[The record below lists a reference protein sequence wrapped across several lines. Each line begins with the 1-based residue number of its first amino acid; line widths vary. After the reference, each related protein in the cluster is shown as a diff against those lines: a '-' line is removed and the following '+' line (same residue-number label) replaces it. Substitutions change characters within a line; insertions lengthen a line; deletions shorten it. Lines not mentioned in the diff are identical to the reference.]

1 MSRVGR
7 GPRGRRL
14 RRTWPSL
21 RPARR
26 ADWLP
31 ALTAWLTALAGV
43 VNVASALLPTLPA
56 RLRLLATAAPPE
68 LVVGA
73 HALALPAGLALLGAA
88 GFLGARRERA
98 QRVAVALLLAL
109 GVLNLLKGLDV
120 EEALIS
126 WFLAGL
132 LVWGRGAFRVRHD
145 VAGLPRELRRCAALL
160 ALAAVAAVAVV
171 AAATHGMTPEP
182 TAASTLREA
191 LGLVTLTGGTL
202 QHGAGWLPPALGAL
216 GLVAGATCARLLL
229 RPLAVVAAPCVRNRA
244 AAAIV
249 RAHGT
254 DTLSYFKLRE
264 DLPRRFSPDGRA
276 FVAFRIQGGVMLLS
290 GDPVGP
296 DDALPALLGD
306 VCAFADD
313 HGLKVGVLGA
323 SEAFADLGRRAGLRR
338 FYIGDEAIVDT
349 AAFTLEGKAIKK
361 VRQATHRLRK
371 AGYTVS
377 LSRVADLQRDE
388 LAALDAISARWRDGA
403 PERGFSMAMDSLA
416 NPALAD
422 TSVLVGHDGT
432 GTARGFL
439 HFVPSA
445 GRPALSLSLM
455 RRDRDTPNGLI
466 DFLVV
471 EAIQSARER
480 GIEELSLNFSAFGR
494 YLREPSGPVERG
506 LGVLAR
512 WFNPFFQ
519 IESLYRFNAKF
530 FPRWQPRYLLHQ
542 GVGSLPR
549 TALVA
554 MGAEGQLPQPALPA
568 VHDRKARRV
577 TVAAP

>member
-1 MSRVGR
+1 MVVDLQ
-7 GPRGRRL
+7 RL
-14 RRTWPSL
+14 HRTWSSP

-31 ALTAWLTALAGV
+31 ALAAWLTALAGV
-43 VNVASALLPTLPA
+43 VNVASALLPTLPG
-56 RLRLLATAAPPE
+56 RLRLLAAAAPPE

-98 QRVAVALLLAL
+98 QRLAVALLLGL

-120 EEALIS
+120 EEALFS

-145 VAGLPRELRRCAALL
+145 VAGLPRVLRICAALTGGVL
-160 ALAAVAAVAVV
+160 FAAIAAVAGASHGMTPQPTPTATLGEAVGLLTLTGGPLPLAEWLSPALGGLGVV
-171 AAATHGMTPEP
+171 AAATC
-182 TAASTLREA
+182 A
-191 LGLVTLTGGTL
+191 
-202 QHGAGWLPPALGAL
+202 WLI
-216 GLVAGATCARLLL
+216 L
-229 RPLAVVAAPCVRNRA
+229 RPLAVVAPPCVRSRA

-249 RAHGT
+249 HAHGS

-296 DDALPALLGD
+296 DDALPALLTD
-306 VCAFADD
+306 VRAFAAD
-313 HGLKVGVLGA
+313 HGLKVGALGA
-323 SEAFADLGRRAGLRR
+323 SEAFADLGRQAGLRR

-349 AAFTLEGKAIKK
+349 ATFTLEGKAIKK

-377 LSRVADLQRDE
+377 LSRVGDLQRDE

-422 TSVLVGHDGT
+422 TSVLIGHDET
-432 GTARGFL
+432 GAARGFL

-445 GRPALSLSLM
+445 GRPALSLSFM

-471 EAIQSARER
+471 QAIQSARER

-512 WFNPFFQ
+512 WGNPFFQ
-519 IESLYRFNAKF
+519 IESLYSFNAKF

-542 GVGSLPR
+542 GVRSLPR

-554 MGAEGQLPQPALPA
+554 LGAEGQLPHPALPA
-568 VHDRKARRV
+568 VHDREARRV
-577 TVAAP
+577 ASAAP